1 MLPLVVGVCQYD
13 MKEIKEEYLKLTP
26 KELEDLE
33 YTGDWELDKKR
44 FSSAWK
50 KNQDVFDLS
59 GWDNI
64 EEEYDEEERYI

>member
-1 MLPLVVGVCQYD
+1 

-64 EEEYDEEERYI
+64 EEEVDDYGDF

>member
-1 MLPLVVGVCQYD
+1 ME
-13 MKEIKEEYLKLTP
+13 EIKKEYLKLTS
-26 KELEDLE
+26 KELEDLD

-50 KNQDVFDLS
+50 KNQDIFDLS

-64 EEEYDEEERYI
+64 EEEVDEYGDF